1 MSTDDQRDDHNDQ
14 PRAGGAVPEHGAR
27 DDAPRYGE
35 RITPDQAPQW
45 GGQDQQHGQQ
55 QYGQQQSA
63 PQWGGQQQHG
73 QQQYGQQQHGHDQY
87 GQQHGQQHGQ
97 PQQWQQ
103 GGAPAWQAPDAHG
116 PKKKTVG
123 VIAFVVGLAA
133 VVVGIIGGVLLG
145 QAFGGSEAFRESMR
159 SGSSTTTDPSQ
170 FEGLLTSSSAV
181 TGIAMFY
188 LGTALGLWAVIQ
200 GVVAIATRRG
210 RAWGVVAIVLAVVGL
225 IAYGASIGIA
235 ALGAAGGSGGI

>member
-14 PRAGGAVPEHGAR
+14 PRAGGAAPEHGAR

-63 PQWGGQQQHG
+63 PQWGGQQDH
-73 QQQYGQQQHGHDQY
+73 QQYGQQQHGHDQY
-87 GQQHGQQHGQ
+87 GQQHGQ

-103 GGAPAWQAPDAHG
+103 GGAPAWQAPDAHA

-145 QAFGGSEAFRESMR
+145 HEFGASDSFREAMR
-159 SGSSTTTDPSQ
+159 QGSTSSDPSQ
-170 FEGLLTSSSAV
+170 YPDLMRSSSFLA
-181 TGIAMFY
+181 GIALFY
-188 LGTALGLWAVIQ
+188 VGTALGLWAVIQ

-225 IAYGASIGIA
+225 IAYVAAIA
-235 ALGAAGGSGGI
+235 AAAIGAAGGSGGI

>member
-45 GGQDQQHGQQ
+45 SGQDQQHGQQ

-63 PQWGGQQQHG
+63 PQWGGQQDH
-73 QQQYGQQQHGHDQY
+73 QQYGHDQY
-87 GQQHGQQHGQ
+87 GQQHGQ

-145 QAFGGSEAFRESMR
+145 QAFGGSEAFRESVR
-159 SGSSTTTDPSQ
+159 NGSSTTTDPSQ

-225 IAYGASIGIA
+225 IAYVAAIA
-235 ALGAAGGSGGI
+235 AAAIGAAGGSGGI